1 MVNMLSDE
9 QILAAEG
16 ATPQEV
22 SDCNVQISQYYETIT
37 SSKNGLEEV
46 KNELFN
52 QETSREEID

>member
-1 MVNMLSDE
+1 MINIPSDE

-52 QETSREEID
+52 

>member
-16 ATPQEV
+16 TTPQEV

-46 KNELFN
+46 KNDLLV
-52 QETSREEID
+52 